1 MLRRALSVA
10 AVLALTAIPAFA
22 QEDVLEF
29 DGFDP
34 FDAESLIASA
44 TSASCPEG
52 SATPEPLPDGAEGF
66 MIPGTFL
73 DVQATDLCRAYEVPL
88 RVGVAYK
95 AIRVE
100 FDMYLKNW
108 VTPIFHNITALRR
121 TGQKRQERVLVYG
134 LIIRG
139 DRRRTLLDLG
149 NEQLVKEFHP
159 WKENTQYRVVLEANR
174 SSRKVRMDVYEG
186 ETWSHGAQGRITAR
200 ELKSLGGSRVVK
212 VDFSSPGVA
221 FNGYFPPTGWVFS
234 NLKVTAIP

>member
-34 FDAESLIASA
+34 FDAESLIAA
-44 TSASCPEG
+44 AASPPCPEG
-52 SATPEPLPDGAEGF
+52 SAALEPLPDGAEGF
-66 MIPGTFL
+66 AIQGTFL

-88 RVGVAYK
+88 RVGVPYK

-100 FDMYLKNW
+100 FDMYLKQW
-108 VTPIFHNITALRR
+108 VTNVFHNITALRR
-121 TGQKRQERVLVYG
+121 TGSKRNERVLLYG

-139 DRRRTLLDLG
+139 DRKRTLLDRG
-149 NEQLVKEFHP
+149 AEQVTKEYHP
-159 WKENTQYRVVLEANR
+159 WKEETLYHVVLEANR
-174 SSRKVRMDVYEG
+174 SSKKIRMDVYQG
-186 ETWSHGAQGRITAR
+186 ETWSHGAQGKMTAR
-200 ELKSLGGSRVVK
+200 EIRSLGGDKVIK
-212 VDFSSPGVA
+212 VDFSSSSVA
-221 FNGYFPPTGWVFS
+221 FNGYFPPTGWQFS